1 MLADDIIPHGYQR
14 TYREGLDEER
24 RSFSGDQEPIGT
36 EAQSFYKRS
45 NGLKYIGLGKRG
57 QDQEPIGFETQNF
70 YKRSN
75 GLKYI
80 GLGKRGQNGQK
91 KKNSGMKYIGLGKR
105 D

>member
-1 MLADDIIPHGYQR
+1 MLAGDIVPHGYQR
-14 TYREGLDEER
+14 SYREALDEGL
-24 RSFSGDQEPIGT
+24 RSFYGDQEPV
-36 EAQSFYKRS
+36 
-45 NGLKYIGLGKRG
+45 
-57 QDQEPIGFETQNF
+57 DPETQSF

-105 D
+105 DY